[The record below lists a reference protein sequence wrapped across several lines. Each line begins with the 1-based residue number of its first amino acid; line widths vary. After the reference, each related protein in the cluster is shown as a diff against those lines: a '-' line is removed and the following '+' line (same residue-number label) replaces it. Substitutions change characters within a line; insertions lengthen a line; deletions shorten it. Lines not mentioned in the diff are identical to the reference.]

1 MACRR
6 YIKKFDL
13 VIDPDT
19 YTESDSKYM
28 TEIEKV
34 SNLIDNKLKIKSRAY
49 TSKNLPKQVEK
60 SEYLN
65 EVFNGLIDLI
75 GLPPTI
81 TNIEELNKSL
91 TNGKDI
97 TSFLKS
103 AIAEEKKYIKGA
115 TKSKDAAY
123 SAKYLL
129 EGFLRNYE
137 YRSLD
142 EYSAEQLEIAE
153 RAFPALFKDI
163 EDTNF
168 KSKKQALGFYK
179 VNLNKI
185 SDKVSNIKIAG
196 AMFHA
201 HNAKLDKYETL
212 LNYQTI
218 APKDFSNRI
227 VKLVKNELDRREK
240 FFTSPTVQK
249 HVIAKKEKEEAK
261 RYKKTVKGVLE
272 EISNRESTK
281 KSHPIFKGIADI
293 YLSHTKTM
301 EAIQP
306 SSKVSSAFMFG
317 GGTWSE
323 GEINVKYR
331 GPGSKEHVT
340 MHELTHHFSV
350 PYLRKY
356 FIDGHEDKA
365 FYKNNPE
372 RFVKEALEIDNEV
385 YIAEELTSEEI
396 KNIRRLE
403 NTYKKVLQLHKEGK
417 ISFDNGQ
424 LGGNAE
430 YGLSNLY
437 EFVAEAISNPMF
449 AKVLSEVPGIYNKKS
464 SLLKDI
470 IDSIFKIFGIKDASL
485 LDDVYYLFEET
496 FLGKDDK
503 YIFGDKI
510 KERGATEN
518 IKKQAVTEEE
528 EFLRESF
535 ATFFEYTG
543 EQVESIL
550 YNDLRDSYGERIA
563 DSIYDR
569 IYTREFKEEFGDW
582 QMFPEKY
589 IDKLDKNG
597 EPKIE
602 AISSTPESNRAYKIL
617 VEEKLIAGV
626 SVNGLFPRM
635 EGVGRR
641 EITQAAKELGLK
653 VKNIGDFVSIE
664 GKGGDALYRT
674 SAFYSDNNVLGV
686 KQIDLAKE
694 EAWFKK
700 TFGENVKYERVK
712 RLVDGH
718 AWGAFRDASVYVYE
732 FAEEGTMYHE
742 AFHATTQL
750 FLTPSERRSLYAE
763 FRRRDGV
770 NEDLTNAEIEEILA
784 DEFIEFV
791 ESEGKFIVPEAKKEQ
806 KSFFRELLNTIR
818 EAIFGKRP
826 NIQEVYQSISSGK
839 FAKPLSLSTRAVR
852 FLNKINAKT
861 LYRTVDITYP
871 TYKNGE
877 KTGEMVNATI
887 TQKRQIVEGFNK
899 FFMDILFQDGDPE
912 ALFSKD
918 EKFLNII
925 YNGNNNRAGVKD
937 YLIESLKDS
946 EREQAFAA
954 QYGLDRAEEEIFKLT
969 ELLEKTKDATTKE
982 KIKKEINKWEKTKDD
997 RSNFISMIYEVLSNE
1012 GQWNNLLELHKK
1024 HLNHYGI
1031 IIKNRALE
1039 DGNEIDTNL
1048 DEITL
1053 EQGRNNFQESI
1064 KFDTKDSAPKAI
1076 KMLIGSITKLDDT
1089 QTPSINAVG
1098 LNSLVDYNETYN
1110 YIARNLAGLPSEWPI
1125 FKQKLESLVSTKPEL
1140 QLLLDRL
1147 SGTKMAHEHLRTK
1160 FVQTFSKTMYSSYIV
1175 IIKKDDNENNEDI
1188 YLLDANSNKITDRIR
1203 DKWRTN
1209 FGNNIIDDSIIANVN
1224 YHLEKG
1230 QVRAAFLELG
1240 MEFSS
1245 SVPLYSPMSQKEGG
1259 TTTPAKMLQDI
1270 VNFVKDEKIG
1280 FPDDLYNAKSTVA
1293 GRINDL
1299 IELEAKH
1306 NTDIVDLQHINT
1318 EGQTVYG
1325 ITLPTYITLVT
1336 GELNYIASLENR
1348 SEREDELEKRLPH
1361 LFYSSYA
1368 KDSLILDNILDGNAI
1383 SVGLFDGLKVDSPG
1397 SEGASLKNLTEGD
1410 KYVQLVNSTL
1420 YGKFTY
1426 LRAADRGIE
1435 NIFTINNLNS
1445 FAKNEEEALRRYTDY
1460 LRVELETARNLKH
1473 KGEGANVAYYKD
1485 IFEKDKHGLRVFSDI
1500 IKSSSVRTLVN
1511 ISDDVEFEEAFESDT
1526 IQETI
1531 ESDIKKYLKRRY
1543 SEELQYLSSLGA
1555 IKYQNGEYVN
1565 AGGISKEHENDYKG
1579 VEEAV
1584 KHFVWNNQISYIE
1597 QSKVFT
1603 GDFGMYKTSTDA
1615 TKRFSMP
1622 NSSKKISRIGTDM
1635 DVFLNDKYIRKDG
1648 KIANRRYIKTLI
1660 YEDVLVASKQLEYYT
1675 DVFTK
1680 GLLEDGFGKN
1690 GKLSPKG
1697 ISKLK
1702 GLLKPYTEMEEGDG
1716 AGGISLDEYRDLL
1729 NRSGD
1734 WTLEH
1739 DKVYSKAIKGQS
1751 LKPWELFYLQPLKT
1765 QYTGPLTDSEF
1776 QEDGIYVHS
1785 GYKHALFPL
1794 IPAAFTKE
1802 DGTKSN
1808 MNDIIDHMLENQIGI
1823 WQFRSGNKY
1832 GTKLN
1837 LDKAE
1842 EEISRLIELLEDATT
1857 KEEKTKIEKEIKR
1870 WEKGV
1875 SNDFYVPES
1884 ENSNNH
1890 MINTNDLIY
1899 QEIDYKYLG
1908 IQLDIAPKIKEEIT
1922 AGTQIRKIILSNIYE
1937 NGVPVNKELGELATK
1952 YNELQNEIIAK
1963 ETAIIMEEL
1972 SIEVNKDGKF
1982 EITNPKKL
1990 VEILTK
1996 TAEKRGVSDNV
2007 LEAINDLL
2015 LDDGSLGNI
2024 DMFPNREKIENLL
2037 MAIINNNVIRE
2048 KRKGHSKV
2056 QAPSSGFETELRTK
2070 DENGNFFK
2078 TNEELAFY
2086 EEGKPYMEVMIALPK
2101 ILLKKYG
2108 SLEKANEALRN
2119 GELDD
2124 LMRSFSF
2131 RIPTQAINSAD
2142 SVRVKKFLPPELGDI
2157 VIMPTDIVAKAGSDY
2172 DIDKLSMYFKAFDF
2186 ELPVSELTKAVVAI
2200 NRRLTLNNYGDLLF
2214 DPTKEKSMDDLQKI
2228 LEEGDDNI
2236 DALDDYENLVYR
2248 TFESQQIKL
2257 GKIIMPR
2264 KGTLE
2269 YLKNELLDI
2278 SIQIIEHPVNRRHVL
2293 APISDILLIDSSDP
2307 SNTEPLVNDIRELS
2321 GTQVSEKSYTKLTE
2335 GISQNKEFKNF
2346 MSGKAGIG
2354 QDAVHITNHVLTQ
2367 MANTYIKEDVGL
2379 FFDYNRTNID
2389 GIDRPSLAGIKS
2401 KDTGEWIS
2409 ETLSAFMNAYVD
2421 IAKDP
2426 YIIDLNAGSDT
2437 ANTIFYMLRLG
2448 VDPKWLGRFMAQPVI
2463 QEFMKINDVN
2473 KSQFTPDK
2481 YKSDIYAE
2489 AMNKVKAVGSLYK
2502 NTVYKQRLILE
2513 NEKKYFSL
2521 GSEKAQNA
2529 YNSIE
2534 KTHTN
2539 YRNPEFD
2546 ELGDMIKKYSKDRKF
2561 TSEEA
2566 KMQGQILDNFMEYQR
2581 HSGFIQKMIRATS
2594 PDTKGTGKNINSLKN
2609 LRREKYEVLNTDNFL
2624 GNVEEIFDNTFIG
2637 AFQNVLDMAY
2647 DAYTPLTIMTHPNV
2661 VNELDVLKEDL
2672 ANMQSTTS
2680 GKEKVRNRVDQ
2691 EFLKFVMLTS
2701 HVKDNNFNID
2711 HYGIDLN
2718 KEFMSL
2724 FETNENNPMSLP
2736 REIYQ
2741 LQKGEHPILGSS
2753 LSENLIIKEFIPML
2767 DRKKTDFDNMKFFS
2781 RRINTATEN
2790 DLVEAFQEI
2799 IDKNEQLAVRLSKF
2813 ALIQSGMATSPI
2825 SFSKFI
2831 PSKLAN
2837 LIIYNSIELLKEGAY
2852 IPNMTSFE
2860 QQFYRNNIN
2869 LIPKVI
2875 KRWNDDADAYLP
2887 KLTESPDQKAAQIP
2901 FKKQYVFKG
2910 KNVKP
2915 ELILYKRKDYA
2926 NGVPI
2931 LTKGKE
2937 VIYSEVINDYGPL
2950 GDGIYYS
2957 NYRIGENLNTEPFE
2971 NEDQTNCLIII

>member
-6 YIKKFDL
+6 YITKGKK
-13 VIDPDT
+13 
-19 YTESDSKYM
+19 YSDS
-28 TEIEKV
+28 
-34 SNLIDNKLKIKSRAY
+34 IK
-49 TSKNLPKQVEK
+49 KGIL
-60 SEYLN
+60 
-65 EVFNGLIDLI
+65 EVFEQYPELSNI
-75 GLPPTI
+75 GTPEQYSNYLS
-81 TNIEELNKSL
+81 NK
-91 TNGKDI
+91 
-97 TSFLKS
+97 FP
-103 AIAEEKKYIKGA
+103 
-115 TKSKDAAY
+115 KSKDSDIFTY
-123 SAKYLL
+123 STQRRFRTQEDIRKV
-129 EGFLRNYE
+129 
-137 YRSLD
+137 LD
-142 EYSAEQLEIAE
+142 
-153 RAFPALFKDI
+153 P
-163 EDTNF
+163 
-168 KSKKQALGFYK
+168 
-179 VNLNKI
+179 
-185 SDKVSNIKIAG
+185 SDKETRGRGERVDDKGKHITIFKEHVGYDSNEGRPYHHKVLI
-196 AMFHA
+196 
-201 HNAKLDKYETL
+201 NAQETGLHPRRLVDNEGISKVLDKYNLPDNTL
-212 LNYQTI
+212 VNIDLYMLMQ
-218 APKDFSNRI
+218 K
-227 VKLVKNELDRREK
+227 RE
-240 FFTSPTVQK
+240 
-249 HVIAKKEKEEAK
+249 H
-261 RYKKTVKGVLE
+261 L
-272 EISNRESTK
+272 
-281 KSHPIFKGIADI
+281 
-293 YLSHTKTM
+293 
-301 EAIQP
+301 
-306 SSKVSSAFMFG
+306 
-317 GGTWSE
+317 
-323 GEINVKYR
+323 
-331 GPGSKEHVT
+331 
-340 MHELTHHFSV
+340 
-350 PYLRKY
+350 
-356 FIDGHEDKA
+356 
-365 FYKNNPE
+365 
-372 RFVKEALEIDNEV
+372 
-385 YIAEELTSEEI
+385 
-396 KNIRRLE
+396 
-403 NTYKKVLQLHKEGK
+403 KKVLSSGTTKQKERHTYIRKEIKELKEDIFSRTNTVTPENVNLILNDLMGYESIEEIPYYIIRDSK
-417 ISFDNGQ
+417 DILV
-424 LGGNAE
+424 LGGQKDLRDFKFSVSE
-430 YGLSNLY
+430 
-437 EFVAEAISNPMF
+437 
-449 AKVLSEVPGIYNKKS
+449 KVQGSPI
-464 SLLKDI
+464 
-470 IDSIFKIFGIKDASL
+470 
-485 LDDVYYLFEET
+485 
-496 FLGKDDK
+496 
-503 YIFGDKI
+503 
-510 KERGATEN
+510 
-518 IKKQAVTEEE
+518 
-528 EFLRESF
+528 
-535 ATFFEYTG
+535 
-543 EQVESIL
+543 ESIL

-712 RLVDGH
+712 RLIDGH

-806 KSFFRELLNTIR
+806 KSFFRELLDTIR

-887 TQKRQIVEGFNK
+887 TQKRQLVEGFNK

-918 EKFLNII
+918 EKFLNVI

-997 RSNFISMIYEVLSNE
+997 RSNFISMIYEILSNE

-1039 DGNEIDTNL
+1039 DGNEVDTNL
-1048 DEITL
+1048 NEITL

-1125 FKQKLESLVSTKPEL
+1125 FKERLESLVSTKPEL

-1175 IIKKDDNENNEDI
+1175 IIKKDDNEDNEDI

-1209 FGNNIIDDSIIANVN
+1209 FGNNIIDDSIISNVN

-1240 MEFSS
+1240 IEFSS

-1348 SEREDELEKRLPH
+1348 SEREDELEKKLPH

-1597 QSKVFT
+1597 QSKLFT

-1776 QEDGIYVHS
+1776 EEDGIYVHS

-1842 EEISRLIELLEDATT
+1842 EEISRLIELLDDATT
-1857 KEEKTKIEKEIKR
+1857 KEEKTKIEKEINR

-1875 SNDFYVPES
+1875 SNDFYVSES

-1952 YNELQNEIIAK
+1952 YNELQNDIIAK

-2048 KRKGHSKV
+2048 KRKGHSKI

-2070 DENGNFFK
+2070 DENGNFFE

-2124 LMRSFSF
+2124 LMKSFSF

-2236 DALDDYENLVYR
+2236 DALDDYENLVYK

-2269 YLKNELLDI
+2269 YLKNELLDV

-2379 FFDYNRTNID
+2379 FFDYNKTIINFLGNKKIKRKHTPENITSLEPNQVFVFGANTAGGHGGGTAGLAQRGVWSSNYTALPVGTKGKWSEYGVVDKLMQGTDGKSFGIVTKKASITGNSLKIGPKRSVSLSRISQSIDALITEANSNPELEFLVTKFGTNMAGFSIKEMRSLFENKQLPD
-2389 GIDRPSLAGIKS
+2389 NIILPLEFETREDKNDLNDLTDTKSYPSLAGIKS
-2401 KDTGEWIS
+2401 KNTGEWIS

-2521 GSEKAQNA
+2521 DSEKAQNA

-2534 KTHTN
+2534 KTHVN

-2546 ELGDMIKKYSKDRKF
+2546 ELGDMIRNYSKDRKF

-2566 KMQGQILDNFMEYQR
+2566 KMQGQILDNFMEYQE
-2581 HSGFIQKMIRATS
+2581 HSGFIQKMIIATS
-2594 PDTKGTGKNINSLKN
+2594 PDTKGTGKNINSLRN

-2624 GNVEEIFDNTFIG
+2624 GNVKEIFDNTFIG
-2637 AFQNVLDMAY
+2637 AFQNVLDMAH

-2672 ANMQSTTS
+2672 VNMQSTTS

-2875 KRWNDDADAYLP
+2875 KRWNDDANAYLP

-2931 LTKGKE
+2931 LTKGGE
-2937 VIYSEVINDYGPL
+2937 VIYSKVINDYGPL

-2957 NYRIGENLNTEPFE
+2957 NYRVGENLNTEPFE
-2971 NEDQTNCLIII
+2971 NEDQTKCLI